1 MMRTR
6 IARPVLLALLLG
18 ATAAAA
24 QQLYRWTDER
34 GRVHITDTPPPA
46 SAKGVQR
53 KSYQGGGSAAA
64 PTSYELSLA
73 MKQFPVTLYTAPI
86 CKEPCQDARAALN
99 RRGVP
104 FKEIQVHDEATTE
117 ELKRVSGSN
126 EVPTL
131 LVGRSV
137 HRGFDPAAYEAL
149 LDSAR
154 YPRIG
159 ILPARA
165 QAAPAPPEGYVAPGE
180 APKAE
185 PAAPSAAAEETPQP
199 TGPYAP
205 GAPPQRR

>member
-1 MMRTR
+1 MMRLR
-6 IARPVLLALLLG
+6 IIGLFLLFLLG
-18 ATAAAA
+18 AAASVAA

-34 GRVHITDTPPPA
+34 GRVHVTDTPPPS
-46 SAKGVQR
+46 SATSVQKKTYR
-53 KSYQGGGSAAA
+53 GGGSAGA

-73 MKQFPVTLYTAPI
+73 MKEYPVTLYTAPI

-137 HRGFDPAAYEAL
+137 HKGFDQAAFDAL

-154 YPRIG
+154 YPRTG

-165 QAAPAPPEGYVAPGE
+165 QAAPALPE
-180 APKAE
+180 AE
-185 PAAPSAAAEETPQP
+185 PAAPAAPAAEEPKP

-205 GAPPQRR
+205 K